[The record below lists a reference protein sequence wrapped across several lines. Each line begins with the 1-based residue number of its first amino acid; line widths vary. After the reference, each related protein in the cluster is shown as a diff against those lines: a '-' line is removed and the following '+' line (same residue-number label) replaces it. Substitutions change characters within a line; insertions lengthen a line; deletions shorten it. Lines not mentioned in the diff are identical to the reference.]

1 MIRVSLAE
9 LAARLNGQLI
19 GDDLPIESVSSDSR
33 AVDSKT
39 LFVAL
44 KGENFDGHNFAQA
57 AVDAGANALLVER
70 ELPIDAAQ
78 IVVANSQRAMG
89 DIGAYVREQI
99 GPTCVALTGSNG
111 KTSVKEM
118 IATILSQEHQ
128 VLYTAGNFN
137 NEIGV
142 PLTLLRLEQGDEFGV
157 FELGANHAGEI
168 DYTSSLV
175 KPCVAMVNN
184 VASAHLEGFGSLQGV
199 ATAKSEI
206 FNHVANGGTAVVNAD
221 DPFAD
226 VMLAASAHLKQ
237 LRFGIENDISRD
249 LDISASELSSDNYG
263 RYSFTINHHN
273 DAKQVSL
280 PLAGRHQVSN
290 ALAATSICLALG
302 LSLSHICQGLS
313 QLKPVKGRMLPSA
326 LGRVTVIDD
335 SYNANPASVGAAI
348 DWLQEI
354 KGNRCLVLGD
364 LGELGDN
371 AALLHRE
378 LGELAKAKGV
388 NALFCVGT
396 LSEGA
401 SHAFG
406 SKHYTD
412 IDDLVAGLIQYI
424 NELPAEITVLVKG
437 SRSARME
444 RVVEA
449 LTTAFGRGEF
459 V

>member
-1 MIRVSLAE
+1 MIIVSLAE
-9 LAARLNGQLI
+9 LAKRINGQLI
-19 GDDLPIESVSSDSR
+19 GNDLQIDSVSSDSR
-33 AVDSKT
+33 AVNSQT
-39 LFVAL
+39 LFVAI
-44 KGENFDGHNFAQA
+44 KGEKFDGHCFAQA

-70 ELPIDAAQ
+70 ELPIIATQ
-78 IVVANSQRAMG
+78 LVVENSQKAMG
-89 DIGAYVREQI
+89 EIGAYVREQI
-99 GPTCVALTGSNG
+99 APTCIALTGSNG

-118 IATILSQEHQ
+118 IATILSQHHQ

-142 PLTLLRLEQGDEFGV
+142 PLTLLRLQAGDEFGV

-175 KPCVAMVNN
+175 KPSVAMVNN
-184 VASAHLEGFGSLQGV
+184 VASAHLEGFGSLEGV
-199 ATAKSEI
+199 AKAKSEI
-206 FNHVANGGTAVVNAD
+206 FNHISIGGTAVINAD
-221 DPFAD
+221 DAFAD
-226 VMLAASAHLKQ
+226 VMLQASSHVKQ
-237 LRFGIENDISRD
+237 LCFGIKNEASRD
-249 LDISASELSSDNYG
+249 LDIFATDLIADAYG
-263 RYSFTINHHN
+263 RYAFSLCYGAEVHR
-273 DAKQVSL
+273 VEL

-290 ALAATSICLALG
+290 ALAATSMCLALN
-302 LSLSHICQGLS
+302 LSLAEICQGLS
-313 QLKPVKGRMLPSA
+313 QLKPVKGRMLPSQ
-326 LGRVTVIDD
+326 LGRVTVVDD

-388 NALFCVGT
+388 NSLFCVGT
-396 LSEGA
+396 LSAGA

-406 SKHYTD
+406 SKHYQD
-412 IDDLVAGLIQYI
+412 IENLVAGLIQYI
-424 NELPAEITVLVKG
+424 NELPAEVTVLVKG

-449 LTTAFGRGEF
+449 LTMAFGRGEF

>member
-89 DIGAYVREQI
+89 EIGAYVREKLA
-99 GPTCVALTGSNG
+99 PVCVALTGSNG

-118 IATILSQEHQ
+118 IATILSQQHQ

-142 PLTLLRLEQGDEFGV
+142 PLTLLRLQQGDEFGV

-184 VASAHLEGFGSLQGV
+184 VASAHLEGFGSLEGV
-199 ATAKSEI
+199 AKAKSEI
-206 FNHVANGGTAVVNAD
+206 FNHVTSNGTAVINAD

-226 VMLAASAHLKQ
+226 VMLAASVHLKQ
-237 LRFGIENDISRD
+237 LRFGVESELSRD
-249 LDISASELSSDNYG
+249 LDIWANKLSSDSYG
-263 RYSFTINHHN
+263 RYSFTIHHEN
-273 DAKQVSL
+273 NGLPVSL

-302 LSLSHICQGLS
+302 LSLAHICQGLS
-313 QLKPVKGRMLPSA
+313 LLKPVKGRMLPSL

-406 SKHYTD
+406 SKHYHD
-412 IDDLVAGLIQYI
+412 IDDLVAGLIEYI
-424 NELPAEITVLVKG
+424 NGMPSEVTVLVKG

-449 LTTAFGRGEF
+449 LTTAYGRGEF

>member
-19 GDDLPIESVSSDSR
+19 GDDLPIDNVSSDSR

-70 ELPIDAAQ
+70 ALPIEAAQ

-89 DIGAYVREQI
+89 EIGAYVREQLEPI
-99 GPTCVALTGSNG
+99 CVALTGSNG

-118 IATILSQEHQ
+118 IATILSQKHQ

-142 PLTLLRLEQGDEFGV
+142 PLTLLRLQQGDEFGV

-199 ATAKSEI
+199 AKAKSEI
-206 FNHVANGGTAVVNAD
+206 FNHVASGGTAVINAD

-237 LRFGIENDISRD
+237 LRFGVENEFSRE
-249 LDISASELSSDNYG
+249 LDIWASELSSDNYG

-273 DAKQVSL
+273 EAQQVSL

-302 LSLSHICQGLS
+302 LSLSQICQGLS
-313 QLKPVKGRMLPSA
+313 QLKPVKGRMLPNA

-406 SKHYTD
+406 SNHYHD

-449 LTTAFGRGEF
+449 LTTAYGRGEF